1 MEDGYPQDLSRW
13 QGLSD
18 KIDSVFTNS
27 VDGNIFTFQMIAF
40 WVARGLKSQHLG
52 GDPRIIGL

>member
-13 QGLSD
+13 QGLPD

-27 VDGNIFTFQMIAF
+27 VDGKLDIFI
-40 WVARGLKSQHLG
+40 
-52 GDPRIIGL
+52 